1 VICLTI
7 LGVFFI
13 RRKRGASK
21 EKVQPSGYSYGPRDE
36 FAQESELS
44 MGNMRHTRKAYQWDS
59 SRGPVEMSGG
69 HHVNM
74 EPAELPGRVH

>member
-1 VICLTI
+1 MICLTV
-7 LGVFFI
+7 LGVFLI

-21 EKVQPSGYSYGPRDE
+21 DKDQPSGHTYGLRDE
-36 FAQESELS
+36 FAQEPELS
-44 MGNMRHTRKAYQWDS
+44 MGNTRHIRKAYQWDS
-59 SRGPVEMSGG
+59 RRGPVEMSGG